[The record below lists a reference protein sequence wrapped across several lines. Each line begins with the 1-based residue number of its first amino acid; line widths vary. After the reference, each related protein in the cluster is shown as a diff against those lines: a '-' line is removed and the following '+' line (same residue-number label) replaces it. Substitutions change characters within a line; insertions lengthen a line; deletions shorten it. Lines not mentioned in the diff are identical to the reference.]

1 LLTGSFSCIF
11 ICAPI
16 VEYILAKA
24 DGIQKDEQAVTET
37 IVTPSR
43 QVVDSQ
49 ARKVTLQDVKI
60 MVALPGRLKKAGEA
74 RTKINADEEAWDM
87 IAVRQAIVF
96 GTSFHP
102 ELNNNTRIHVWWLA
116 QVLEQRAS

>member
-1 LLTGSFSCIF
+1 MPTRSFPGIF
-11 ICAPI
+11 IRTPI
-16 VEYILAKA
+16 VKCILPKV
-24 DGIQKDEQAVTET
+24 DGIWKDEQVVTET

-49 ARKVTLQDVKI
+49 ARKVTLQDVKV
-60 MVALPGRLKKAGEA
+60 MATLPGRLGEAGEA
-74 RTKINADEEAWDM
+74 RAKINADEETGD
-87 IAVRQAIVF
+87 IIVVRQGNVF

-102 ELNNNTRIHVWWLA
+102 ELSNDTHIHVWWLT